1 MPPPAGARLD
11 RTTRGA
17 DLHAL
22 AFPHLAD
29 QYGEAL
35 RANAGDDYFELSR
48 DDAAYADPIC
58 CRLAPGDLIIWDS
71 RVAHASH
78 PPSRPPADPH
88 ALVRLCAYV
97 CMAPPSPDEAIQRAR
112 REAFDDGQTT
122 THWPTKVVTTD
133 VYESFAALPD
143 YVRLRYGDAPR
154 AAVTPEVEAL
164 L

>member
-1 MPPPAGARLD
+1 MLVD
-11 RTTRGA
+11 RSHRTV
-17 DLHAL
+17 
-22 AFPHLAD
+22 FPRLAD

-58 CRLAPGDLIIWDS
+58 CRLEPGDLIIWDS

-78 PPSRPPADPH
+78 PPSRPPADPTS
-88 ALVRLCAYV
+88 LVRLCAYV
-97 CMAPPSPDEAIQRAR
+97 CMAPPSPDEAVRLAR
-112 REAFDDGQTT
+112 RAAFADGQTT

-143 YVRLRYGDAPR
+143 YVRLRYGEAPR
-154 AAVTPEVEAL
+154 AELTPEVEAL